1 MNSQP
6 LSYGVP
12 TGNDPIGFKTT
23 SLDET
28 TRYKFLRISNQERS
42 SGSPNAFTVNL
53 GNDPLLDRCVMLQIV
68 SASIPNSGYNISGA
82 IGNNTFTIT
91 WPAQTPVSVVLI
103 DGFYTAAG
111 IITLLNTA
119 VVPPATYTFV
129 MAQDPNSRRLYIT
142 SNNPFTVQGSP
153 SYPNTSS
160 LMSYLGWTQPSV
172 LNAVSFADTVPSL
185 QGDTVFY
192 IHSPTLSLNMTYLD
206 TRETEGLLFDV
217 NSLLMIP
224 ITVPYGVYQSYQGTT
239 QDKLIFGRKGRSVRN
254 FDIILRTNHGR
265 LLALSENQEAVIT
278 FKMFYD
284 ITAR

>member
-1 MNSQP
+1 
-6 LSYGVP
+6 
-12 TGNDPIGFKTT
+12 
-23 SLDET
+23 
-28 TRYKFLRISNQERS
+28 
-42 SGSPNAFTVNL
+42 
-53 GNDPLLDRCVMLQIV
+53 MLQVV
-68 SASIPNSGYNISGA
+68 SVSIPNSGYNVSGA

-91 WPAQTPVSVVLI
+91 WPAQPPVSVVLI

-119 VVPPATYTFV
+119 VVPPATYTFT
-129 MAQDPNSRRLYIT
+129 MAQDPNSRRLYIS

-239 QDKLIFGRKGRSVRN
+239 QDKLIFGRKV
-254 FDIILRTNHGR
+254 
-265 LLALSENQEAVIT
+265 ALSAT
-278 FKMFYD
+278 LTSSFAPTTGD
-284 ITAR
+284 CWH